1 MPSFISRQVFSY
13 SVRLFTVLF
22 QFSIMLIT
30 FICLQIIFQDSIKT
44 ALLIVE
50 HSFKQV
56 LSHLVTESL

>member
-1 MPSFISRQVFSY
+1 MPSCINRQVFSY

-22 QFSIMLIT
+22 QFSITLIT
-30 FICLQIIFQDSIKT
+30 FICLQIIFLNSIKT

-50 HSFKQV
+50 HSFQQV